1 MSFEVELNDWLQA
14 MPSLNGDPEK
24 DRQSLGMYVKIG
36 EALLKGISRKADR
49 SPEESTHVRKI
60 YEACRALRREFLG
73 LHAVWLYSVLTKGH
87 HLRKT
92 LGELVFEAAEYCPG
106 LVPTREQIAEERN
119 RRQVDK
125 EGVEIDQ
132 GLFFHALLRS
142 PSVGAHLAESAL
154 RPTERALEL
163 SAQFRDAQ
171 QIDLGAVLIERRGY
185 AAHLTVN
192 NQYCLNAEDNRLI
205 DDMETAVDLA
215 SLDSQ
220 IRVGVLRGGVMTH
233 PRYAGRR
240 VFSTGINLKAL
251 RAGEISFVDFLLRR
265 ELGYI
270 NKILRGLLLES
281 DGVDVY
287 DKPVRTLE
295 KPWIAAVDGF
305 AIGGGAQ
312 LLLVFDRVI
321 AAADSYFSL
330 PAAQEGIIPGVANLR
345 LARFLGSRK
354 ARQVILC
361 GRKIW
366 AHEPDAGLLFDE
378 VVEPMEMDTAV
389 ERNVLQ
395 LSSPAV
401 VPNRHMMNLAE
412 EPLELF
418 LQYASE
424 FAMLQAERLY
434 GQDVLDK
441 ISRF

>member
-1 MSFEVELNDWLQA
+1 MSFESKLNNWLQA
-14 MPSLNGDPEK
+14 MPTLNGAPEK
-24 DRQSLGMYVKIG
+24 DRLSLGRYVKTG
-36 EALLKGISRKADR
+36 EALVKSIGAKADR
-49 SPEESTHVRKI
+49 SPEESTYVRKI
-60 YEACRALRREFLG
+60 YEACRALRRDFLR
-73 LHAVWLYSVLTKGH
+73 LHTAWLYSALTKGH
-87 HLRKT
+87 SIRKT
-92 LGELVFEAAEYCPG
+92 LDELAFEAAEYCPG
-106 LVPTREQIAEERN
+106 LVPTREQIAEEQN
-119 RRQVDK
+119 RRQADK

-132 GLFFHALLRS
+132 GLFFQALLSS
-142 PSVGAHLAESAL
+142 PSVGSHLAESAL
-154 RPTERALEL
+154 RPTRRALEL
-163 SAQFRDAQ
+163 NAQFREAS
-171 QIDLGAVLIERRGY
+171 QIDLGSVLIERRGH

-215 SLDSQ
+215 LLDSQ

-240 VFSTGINLKAL
+240 VFSAGINLKAL
-251 RAGEISFVDFLLRR
+251 HAGQISFVDFLLRR

-270 NKILRGLLLES
+270 SKIMRGLLLES
-281 DGVDVY
+281 DDVDVHR
-287 DKPVRTLE
+287 KPVRRLE
-295 KPWIAAVDGF
+295 KPWIAAVEGF

-345 LARFLGSRK
+345 LTRFLGSRK
-354 ARQVILC
+354 ARQIILC
-361 GRKIW
+361 GRKIS
-366 AHEPDAGLLFDE
+366 AHEPDASLIFDE
-378 VVEPMEMDTAV
+378 VVEPTEMDAAV
-389 ERNVLQ
+389 ERNIFQ

-401 VPNRHMMNLAE
+401 IPNRHMINLAE
-412 EPLELF
+412 EPLDLF

-441 ISRF
+441 VSRF

>member
-171 QIDLGAVLIERRGY
+171 QIDLGAVLMERRGY